1 MFFHPAKHF
10 LQTVVTLALF
20 TSATGVALARIG
32 DTPEQMAGRML
43 QPNMGRYFS
52 WPKDMPE
59 RERTKQENEN
69 PLKQHAY
76 LLPTAGGEWQEQIY
90 WKSALKSHLSG
101 ESGWRIHVYYY
112 KGRSAVELYRRV
124 GESLNDFEVTA
135 ILARLRG
142 AETWRKV
149 DRKQNG
155 DTVLGYDF
163 ELGDEAAPVLRAR
176 RQGDWLVIFNARF
189 DAFLVERKAR
199 WDENEATR
207 KEAERKLQAEK
218 APESVEGI

>member
-1 MFFHPAKHF
+1 MFSHPAKRF
-10 LQTVVTLALF
+10 LQAAASSALLSCF
-20 TSATGVALARIG
+20 ASVAQARIG

-52 WPKDMPE
+52 WPKDMTE
-59 RERTKQENEN
+59 KERTKQENEN

-76 LLPTAGGEWQEQIY
+76 LLPTGAGEWQEQIY
-90 WKSALKSHLSG
+90 WKTALKSHLSN
-101 ESGWRIHVYYY
+101 ESGWRIHAYFY
-112 KGRSAVELYRRV
+112 KGHSVVELYRRV
-124 GESLNDFEVTA
+124 GDSLNEFEVTA

-142 AETWRKV
+142 ADTWRKV

-163 ELGDEAAPVLRAR
+163 ELGDEASPVLRAR
-176 RQGDWLVIFNARF
+176 RQGDWLVIYNVRF
-189 DAFLVERKAR
+189 DAFLVERRTR
-199 WDENEATR
+199 WDENEAVR